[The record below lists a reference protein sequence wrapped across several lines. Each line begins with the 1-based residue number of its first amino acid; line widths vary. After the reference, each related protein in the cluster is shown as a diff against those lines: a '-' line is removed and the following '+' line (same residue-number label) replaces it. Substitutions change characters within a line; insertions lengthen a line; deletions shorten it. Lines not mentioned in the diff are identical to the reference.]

1 MKRFKSSVLKI
12 FGMMAL
18 SCVVMI
24 LYSSVAFADNPIV
37 QTSLTA
43 DPAPMVYDGRLY
55 VYTTQDEPEVPNM
68 AGMNDWKCYSTT
80 DMVNWTDHG
89 TILTR
94 EDLKWAKSR
103 AWATQCVEK
112 GWEVLFICFSGY
124 NRRRQFNFGSCCG

>member
-43 DPAPMVYDGRLY
+43 DPAPMVYDGPVIRLY
-55 VYTTQDEPEVPNM
+55 YP
-68 AGMNDWKCYSTT
+68 G
-80 DMVNWTDHG
+80 
-89 TILTR
+89 
-94 EDLKWAKSR
+94 
-103 AWATQCVEK
+103 
-112 GWEVLFICFSGY
+112 
-124 NRRRQFNFGSCCG
+124 